1 MSTKWFIIYADENIL
16 MRISIFLSML
26 IFHQN
31 MACDSFF
38 SFNFHKIYICFAIA
52 STIMFMIVWYFIN
65 IQSILNYV
73 LHINACYLSSYHAL
87 QDFTFNVK
95 IRIYEYL
102 WVCEIAN
109 INLNIGQ
116 GLLIKN
122 RAKLTGFCFQ
132 NNLLWMLDERVS
144 DIW

>member
-1 MSTKWFIIYADENIL
+1 MFCNSFYDYVHDCMIFYLYTKYT
-16 MRISIFLSML
+16 
-26 IFHQN
+26 
-31 MACDSFF
+31 
-38 SFNFHKIYICFAIA
+38 K
-52 STIMFMIVWYFIN
+52 
-65 IQSILNYV
+65 
-73 LHINACYLSSYHAL
+73 LHTSYHAL
-87 QDFTFNVK
+87 QDFIFNVK

-102 WVCEIAN
+102 GVCEIAN

-144 DIW
+144 DI

>member
-1 MSTKWFIIYADENIL
+1 MSTKWFIIYVDENVL
-16 MRISIFLSML
+16 MRISNFLTML

-38 SFNFHKIYICFAIA
+38 LILLKIYICFERA
-52 STIMFMIVWYFIN
+52 STIMCMVVWYFIYIKN
-65 IQSILNYV
+65 SLNYV
-73 LHINACYLSSYHAL
+73 VPCM
-87 QDFTFNVK
+87 QGFTFQRK
-95 IRIYEYL
+95 ISIYEYL

>member
-52 STIMFMIVWYFIN
+52 STIMFMIVWYFIYMQN
-65 IQSILNYV
+65 ILNYV
-73 LHINACYLSSYHAL
+73 LHYKIV
-87 QDFTFNVK
+87 QFNVK

>member
-52 STIMFMIVWYFIN
+52 STIMFMIVWYFIY

-73 LHINACYLSSYHAL
+73 LPCITRFYISA
-87 QDFTFNVK
+87 K

-102 WVCEIAN
+102 WVCEIAK

>member
-1 MSTKWFIIYADENIL
+1 MFCNSFYDYVHDCMIFYLYTKNTKL
-16 MRISIFLSML
+16 RI
-26 IFHQN
+26 
-31 MACDSFF
+31 
-38 SFNFHKIYICFAIA
+38 
-52 STIMFMIVWYFIN
+52 
-65 IQSILNYV
+65 
-73 LHINACYLSSYHAL
+73 AL
-87 QDFTFNVK
+87 QDCKFNVK

-102 WVCEIAN
+102 GVCEIAN

-144 DIW
+144 DI